1 MPANQPDPTP
11 SVSPYLLYSDV
22 DAMLPWL
29 ARAFGLTER
38 MRVPGPD
45 GKTSHAEMAFGESV
59 VMMGCPGPDYRNPKR
74 AESVT
79 VLLFVNVDDVDAHY
93 ARAKAAG
100 AEIVSE
106 LEDKPYGRTYA
117 AKDPE
122 GHQWHF
128 AKAPEG
134 ADDGR

>member
-1 MPANQPDPTP
+1 MPANQPDRVP
-11 SVSPYLLYSDV
+11 SVSPYLLYADV

-29 ARAFGLTER
+29 TRAFGLTER

-45 GKTSHAEMAFGESV
+45 GKVSHAEMAFGDSL
-59 VMMGCPGPDYRNPKR
+59 VMMGCPGQDYRNPKT
-74 AESVT
+74 AGAVT

-93 ARAKAAG
+93 AQARAAG
-100 AEIVSE
+100 AEIVSG

-128 AKAPEG
+128 AKPP
-134 ADDGR
+134 ADP

>member
-1 MPANQPDPTP
+1 MS

-22 DAMLPWL
+22 DAMLTWL
-29 ARAFGLTER
+29 ARAFGLSER

-45 GKTSHAEMAFGESV
+45 GKASHAEMALGDGL
-59 VMMGCPGPDYRNPKR
+59 VMMGCPGPDYRNPKSLG
-74 AESVT
+74 AVT
-79 VLLFVNVDDVDAHY
+79 VLLFVNVDDVSAHC

-100 AEIVSE
+100 AEIVTE
-106 LEDKPYGRTYA
+106 VEQKPYGLTYA

-128 AKAPEG
+128 AQEDTAQEG
-134 ADDGR
+134 AH

>member
-1 MPANQPDPTP
+1 MP

-29 ARAFGLTER
+29 TRAFGLTEQ

-45 GKTSHAEMAFGESV
+45 GKASHAEMALGDGLV
-59 VMMGCPGPDYRNPKR
+59 LMGCPGPDYRNPKSLG
-74 AESVT
+74 AVT
-79 VLLFVNVDDVDAHY
+79 VLLFVNVDDVEAHY
-93 ARAKAAG
+93 AHAKAAG

-122 GHQWHF
+122 GHQRHF
-128 AKAPEG
+128 AKPP
-134 ADDGR
+134 ADAE